1 MGEVL
6 KDISTEKYIVK
17 ASSGP
22 RYVVGVKPSLDRK
35 ELKIGV
41 RVCLDP

>member
-6 KDISTEKYIVK
+6 KEINEDKYIVK

-22 RYVVGVKPSLDRK
+22 RYVVGCKVNLDRK
-35 ELKIGV
+35 KLKIGI